1 MLCLSRCRW
10 PEVPCQNSTRRKPG
24 EPSWCRWP
32 SDRGTGLR
40 GSGPARPGLLL
51 RPLPSPP
58 PPPLARAARHR
69 VARPPLVVVQ
79 FGNGQTLTA
88 SCSPARQVGAGAGLE
103 ARP

>member
-1 MLCLSRCRW
+1 MTAERASGAQGLPGLDCR
-10 PEVPCQNSTRRKPG
+10 R
-24 EPSWCRWP
+24 
-32 SDRGTGLR
+32 L
-40 GSGPARPGLLL
+40 AFGLLL